1 MEKNKD
7 FVEDMEK
14 RRAAREERR
23 RQEHAKVGSPGRSH
37 AHALRTPRSSG
48 RLTPAPAHSALH
60 ARTGGG
66 R

>member
-23 RQEHAKVGSPGRSH
+23 RQERAKVGSPGRSH
-37 AHALRTPRSSG
+37 VHAC
-48 RLTPAPAHSALH
+48 
-60 ARTGGG
+60 ARPGAQEG
-66 R
+66 